1 MVTDTGA
8 PPQSKSVNLTVTI
21 AGLAG
26 AITAVQRDMFTRPRL
41 MRSDLSTAARIA
53 ATGCWKP
60 FICCRV
66 EHWEWLGNRQH
77 YQHQLHT
84 ELRDVDL
91 PRRGLSRVEYC
102 IGRRGLCVCSLFVGR
117 SNLHHGHDV
126 GDIEC

>member
-1 MVTDTGA
+1 MVTDSGA

-21 AGLAG
+21 AGLRG
-26 AITAVQRDMFTRPRL
+26 AITAVQRNMFTGLRCGP
-41 MRSDLSTAARIA
+41 TCPAERIT
-53 ATGCWKP
+53 ATGA
-60 FICCRV
+60 
-66 EHWEWLGNRQH
+66 GNLLFVAALNTGNGSATAKH

-91 PRRGLSRVEYC
+91 PWRGLSRVEYC

-126 GDIEC
+126 SDIEC